1 VIGAV
6 FEMRTS
12 RPHFA
17 YAICEK
23 TPKIAFWSPDVAVAV
38 SGDCEKLKRNTAI
51 GDIT

>member
-1 VIGAV
+1 MILAV

-17 YAICEK
+17 NAISER
-23 TPKIAFWSPDVAVAV
+23 TPKIAFWSPVVAVAV